1 MIPDRST
8 YIQDLQC
15 RHAIALQNVTQAK
28 LDHDLAQSQ
37 AERTRAALESA
48 RRDLRILETAFQR
61 ESGQAGPSRSP
72 AMDSDCSLRNKT
84 DTLEFISLNDSDEEA
99 TGTVKDNGIANS
111 KKRS

>member
-37 AERTRAALESA
+37 AERTRAALVSA

-61 ESGQAGPSRSP
+61 ESEQADPSRSP
-72 AMDSDCSLRNKT
+72 ATDSDCTLHDET
-84 DTLEFISLNDSDEEA
+84 DSVEEISDNEEEA
-99 TGTVKDNGIANS
+99 TG
-111 KKRS
+111 